1 MLKNHEYYVVD
12 KLAVPSVLSKTLAVK
27 KLLENNPDMK
37 VSDAVKREDLSRSA
51 FYKYKDMV
59 FEYSR
64 PLGKIVTLNATLR
77 DKAGVLSAFLMEI
90 YNFGG
95 NILTVNQSLPLS
107 GSALVTV
114 SLRTADESQ
123 NISNLLERLKAIK
136 GVVSV
141 KQIPGE

>member
-1 MLKNHEYYVVD
+1 MESGMILVNASA
-12 KLAVPSVLSKTLAVK
+12 LPSVYDKVLEAK
-27 KLLENNPDMK
+27 KLLASGEVTSASEAAK
-37 VSDAVKREDLSRSA
+37 LCGISRSV
-51 FYKYKDMV
+51 FYKYKDSV
-59 FEYSR
+59 FEYNR

>member
-1 MLKNHEYYVVD
+1 MESGMILVNSKA
-12 KLAVPSVLSKTLAVK
+12 LPSVYGKVLEAKRLLSSGEVASASEAAK
-27 KLLENNPDMK
+27 KCGI
-37 VSDAVKREDLSRSA
+37 SRSV

-114 SLRTADESQ
+114 SMRTADEVQ
-123 NISNLLERLKAIK
+123 DISDLLGRLKAIK

>member
-1 MLKNHEYYVVD
+1 MESGMVLVNSKA
-12 KLAVPSVLSKTLAVK
+12 LPSVYGKVLEAKRLLSSGEVTSASEAAK
-27 KLLENNPDMK
+27 KCGI
-37 VSDAVKREDLSRSA
+37 SRSV

-107 GSALVTV
+107 GSAFVTV
-114 SLRTADESQ
+114 SMRTADEVQ
-123 NISNLLERLKAIK
+123 DISDLLGRLKAIK